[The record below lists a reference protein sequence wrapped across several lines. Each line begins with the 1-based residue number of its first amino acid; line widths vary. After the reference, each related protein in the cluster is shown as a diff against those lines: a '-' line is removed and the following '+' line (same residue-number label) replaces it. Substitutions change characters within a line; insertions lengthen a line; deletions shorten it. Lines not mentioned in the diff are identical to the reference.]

1 MTRGLT
7 VDELNAMRAQANAD
21 GAAVFWSVAN
31 EVASEFGLPLSV
43 ITAKTQVSKRAALAR
58 AWVCRCANER
68 GVSASAIARL
78 IGRDHSS
85 VMAAIKRTRRVE
97 QVAVFKSVR
106 AK

>member
-7 VDELNAMRAQANAD
+7 NDELNAIRAQANAD
-21 GAAVFWSVAN
+21 GAAVFWRVAH
-31 EVASEFGLPLSV
+31 EVASEFGIPLSV

-58 AWVCRCANER
+58 AWVCRAAFDR
-68 GVSASAIARL
+68 GLSKSAIARL

-85 VMAAIKRTRRVE
+85 VMAAIKRTRDAE
-97 QVAVFKSVR
+97 PVAVFKSVR